1 VAETSRGEADIE
13 REAPTR
19 AHYHP
24 IGITFHWAM
33 AFLVLVQLWWGWRVS
48 GLEAGYDK
56 LAGYAVHALIGAIL
70 LGLAFMRAGW
80 RIIAPFILPELEK
93 PEDLP
98 GWQRL
103 AAEATHLALY
113 AMMFLLPLSGWLMLS
128 LSANDGAVA
137 LPGGLTLPA
146 PPLVAD
152 MSFVERAR
160 LEQRAENVHLLS
172 IWAIIVLLI
181 MHIGAALKHHFIDRD
196 DVLARM
202 IPALARRSGTDAG
215 KMRAAA
221 TKKAAR

>member
-1 VAETSRGEADIE
+1 
-13 REAPTR
+13 
-19 AHYHP
+19 
-24 IGITFHWAM
+24 
-33 AFLVLVQLWWGWRVS
+33 
-48 GLEAGYDK
+48 
-56 LAGYAVHALIGAIL
+56 
-70 LGLAFMRAGW
+70 MRAGW